1 VLLAEDLIGNWQS
14 PTVPQNS
21 IAESN
26 VLEDVLAAIDQG
38 EGASENYRPGG
49 GGGGG
54 GGGAK
59 KSSKK
64 KIDNKKVVSK
74 YSSPGRYALIKW
86 KKKPV
91 KKPSAVAT

>member
-1 VLLAEDLIGNWQS
+1 VLLAEDLIGDWQS

-49 GGGGG
+49 G
-54 GGGAK
+54 K
-59 KSSKK
+59 KGSKK
-64 KIDNKKVVSK
+64 KFDNKKVVSK